1 MSAIL
6 PILIFLLLIL
16 IIAGRA
22 ETSSL
27 LRVGLYVLLII
38 CHLAFI
44 YIFGLFPASGLGAN
58 PLPISRRGTALFAA
72 CLIALLALV
81 FMLRPVRAWLRRI
94 FTPAFNPDSL
104 VQMTALVFCV
114 YLFGNTVMEFVLSGG
129 LGGLAEDFKGV
140 TLDSLALNA
149 AVFVAV
155 ALVGAGF
162 PTRRS
167 WGAVWRRL
175 GVRWPTLAEFG
186 AGLLM
191 AFGLVGAVFVI
202 GLIWTALTP
211 RSVMD
216 DQTQLSRLI
225 ASSVNTLTLA
235 FAVALSAAVGEEI
248 AFRGALQPIFGL
260 WPTAIFFA
268 LTHVQYALTPATLV
282 IIVVGLGLGWVR
294 KRYNTTA
301 SIVTHFTY
309 NFALLFLTIYGSYLQ
324 TMFKAGGLQ

>member
-6 PILIFLLLIL
+6 PVLLFLLLIL
-16 IIAGRA
+16 LVAGRA
-22 ETSSL
+22 NTSGT
-27 LRVGLYVLLII
+27 LRVGLYVLLIV
-38 CHLAFI
+38 CDLAFV
-44 YIFGLFPASGLGAN
+44 YVFGLFPASGVGAN
-58 PLPISRRGTALFAA
+58 PLPENRRGTALLAA
-72 CLIALLALV
+72 CVIAALAFL
-81 FMLRPVRAWLRRI
+81 FMLRPVRVRLQRI
-94 FTPAFNPDSL
+94 FTPAFDPDSL
-104 VQMTALVFCV
+104 IQMTALVFCV
-114 YLFGNTVMEFVLSGG
+114 FLFGNTVMEFVLSGG

-149 AVFVAV
+149 GVFVAV

-175 GVRWPTLAEFG
+175 GVRWPTLAEFS

-191 AFGLVGAVFVI
+191 AFGLVGAIFVI

-211 RSVMD
+211 RNVVE

-225 ASSVNTLTLA
+225 ANSVNTVTLA

-268 LTHVQYALTPATLV
+268 LTHVQYTLTPAALV
-282 IIVVGLGLGWVR
+282 IIVVGLGLGWIR
-294 KRYNTTA
+294 KRYNTTV

-324 TMFKAGGLQ
+324 EMLKAKGLQ